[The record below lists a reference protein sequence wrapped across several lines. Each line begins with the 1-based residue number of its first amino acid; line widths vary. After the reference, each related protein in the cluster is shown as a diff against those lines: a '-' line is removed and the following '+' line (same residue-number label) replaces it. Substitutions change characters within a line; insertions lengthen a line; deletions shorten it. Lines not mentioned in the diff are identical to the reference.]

1 MYECPKILLDTNLWV
16 YLYASNTSTKVA
28 RIKHLIDEHFQ
39 AMIVSTQI
47 LGELYYVLTRK
58 GFQSKEQAKEIIV
71 KTITT
76 FPVVGIGAINVVKA
90 LEVQE
95 SYNYSYWDSL
105 LIATALLNEVT
116 VLYSEDMQHN
126 QLVANQTRIINPF
139 QEIS

>member
-1 MYECPKILLDTNLWV
+1 MSEKPNIILDTNLWV
-16 YLYASNTSTKVA
+16 YLYANNANTQVIRVKY
-28 RIKHLIDEHFQ
+28 LIDKHFQ
-39 AMIVSTQI
+39 TIIVSTQI

-58 GFQSKEQAKEIIV
+58 GFQSKELAKEIIL
-71 KTITT
+71 KTVAT

-95 SYNYSYWDSL
+95 RYNYSYWDSL

-126 QLVANQTRIINPF
+126 QFVANKTRIINPF
-139 QEIS
+139 F